1 MTDTQ
6 ATRRDTI
13 RAVVFQGPG
22 RIQLCER
29 PRPALA
35 SAADVLI
42 AVEACGICGTDLHIL
57 ENPPGHPATPG
68 VVLGH
73 EMVGHVAEAGPE
85 ARGVTVGDRVVVA
98 PNISCGSC
106 ASCKQGAPSACLSSS
121 TVGIFRDGG
130 LADLVSVPARACH
143 RVAEAL
149 PARVAALTE
158 PLSCVLNG
166 VRRVR
171 PMPGEVAVI
180 HGAGAIGLL
189 FLAVLGAGGVRCV
202 VAEPVAL
209 RREAARLMGAAAT
222 VDPATADVRATV
234 SALQPGGADLAVDA
248 VGSQFGAAVA
258 EVRPGGGVLLFGM
271 NSQARSAIAQNDI
284 TRREIT
290 VYGAYVGEAT
300 FPAAVRQLE
309 SGLLR
314 LDPVI
319 SHYLPLERAQDAIDT
334 LRSGGAVKAVLDVA
348 GSAVI
353 AEDSGERRLG
363 WPGVSGFNQ
372 KGALH

>member
-6 ATRRDTI
+6 ATRRGTI
-13 RAVVFQGPG
+13 RAVVFQGPE

-29 PRPALA
+29 PQPALA
-35 SAADVLI
+35 SAEDVLI

-73 EMVGHVAEAGPE
+73 ELVGHVAEAGPQ
-85 ARGVTVGDRVVVA
+85 ARGVMVGDRVVVA
-98 PNISCGSC
+98 PNIACGSC
-106 ASCKQGAPSACLSSS
+106 APCKQGAPSACQDFS

-130 LADLVSVPARACH
+130 LADLVSAPARACH
-143 RVAEAL
+143 PVAGAL
-149 PARVAALTE
+149 PAPVAALAE

-189 FLAVLGAGGVRCV
+189 FLAVLCAGGVRCV
-202 VAEPVAL
+202 VAEPVAR
-209 RREAARLMGAAAT
+209 RREAARVMGAVAT
-222 VDPATADVRATV
+222 VDPATDDVRTAV
-234 SALQPGGADLAVDA
+234 AALQPAGADLAIDA
-248 VGSQFGAAVA
+248 VGSQFGTAVA
-258 EVRPGGGVLLFGM
+258 EVRPGGAVLLFGM
-271 NSQARSAIAQNDI
+271 NGRARSSIAQNDI

-300 FPAAVRQLE
+300 FPAAVRLLE

-314 LDPVI
+314 LDPVV
-319 SHYLPLERAQDAIDT
+319 SHYLPLERVQDAIDA
-334 LRSGGAVKAVLDVA
+334 LRSGGAVKAVLDLA
-348 GSAVI
+348 GSAAI
-353 AEDSGERRLG
+353 AENGGGRP
-363 WPGVSGFNQ
+363 PGRPVASGFEQ
-372 KGALH
+372 AGASV